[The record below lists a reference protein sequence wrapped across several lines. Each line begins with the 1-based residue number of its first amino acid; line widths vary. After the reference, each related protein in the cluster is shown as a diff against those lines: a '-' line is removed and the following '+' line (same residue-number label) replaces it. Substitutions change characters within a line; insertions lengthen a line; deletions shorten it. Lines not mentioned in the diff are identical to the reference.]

1 MKLLEDGGEVIP
13 DGLVAEPEFNGNFLI
28 RFAFRHEQKN
38 SFLLPRK
45 VNLFCQVRASWLLR

>member
-28 RFAFRHEQKN
+28 RFALRHVREGP
-38 SFLLPRK
+38 FLLPRK
-45 VNLFCQVRASWLLR
+45 VNLFCQVRASRLLR